1 MSRFRPRHRG
11 SAVILLMAAITVV
24 SLVGAALVS
33 ISGTSIQSQLNTGN
47 ALRAYFLAESGL
59 RFAELRPRPGP
70 YYTVWTDENGR
81 FRLTLDPPPPDAPRP
96 IPSTGF
102 RIRRTGCKLESIG
115 VVRSDSVFESAQRL
129 VVRSFNGMPCW
140 TFDEP
145 GTGAEDARFPEP
157 CGASVG
163 EMRGAGWEWRVC
175 DGIQGGSLQFNG
187 LGDYMETDFPPFCEI
202 GDGAPFTI
210 QFRARPEE
218 GTAGVVM
225 GVGDGFNR
233 FSVGIDGTGD
243 WYWAYGD
250 QTGGGIPSLP
260 GVWQRV
266 TVLYD
271 PSLNEVRMQRVS
283 CPGGV
288 EETVSAYGG
297 NAVIPEPGGTPMLFV
312 GAENRNGTPEDFW
325 AGGLDGLDIVNA
337 AAFPDRPEL
346 FCPGAAA
353 EAFYPLDRD
362 ALDRSGPLQAG
373 NGHDAVGAGADPAV
387 PDRWDC
393 PEGAFGFGGGG
404 DYLRVPDDDVLDF
417 LSGGTLALWIFPESF
432 SAFSG
437 LVHKGEDPTFT
448 DEAYS
453 LAFGGPAP
461 DFSAAEDQLVF
472 SLHDPG
478 GEMIAVETPDAL
490 SLSEW
495 VHVAVTWDPFAES
508 ALVLYRDG
516 APVAQASLDGFG
528 PLRNSA
534 GGVMIGA
541 QLPDGAA
548 LNNYPFHGRMDDVL
562 FFDRALSPEE
572 IAELAADRPAAEEP

>member
-1 MSRFRPRHRG
+1 MSRSHVHRRG

-33 ISGTSIQSQLNTGN
+33 ISSTSIQGQLNTGN
-47 ALRAYFLAESGL
+47 ALRAYYLAESGL

-70 YYTVWTDENGR
+70 NYTVWTDENGR
-81 FRLTLDPPPPDAPRP
+81 FRLTLDSPPPAAPQP

-140 TFDEP
+140 TFDES
-145 GTGAEDARFPEP
+145 GAGPDGALFSEP

-163 EMRGAGWEWRVC
+163 ELQGAGWEWRVC
-175 DGIQGGSLQFNG
+175 DGIPGGSLQFTG

-218 GTAGVVM
+218 GATGVVM
-225 GVGDGFNR
+225 GVDDGFNR
-233 FSVGIDGTGD
+233 FSVGIDGAGD

-250 QTGGGIPSLP
+250 QTGGGIPALP

-266 TVLYD
+266 TVLHD
-271 PSLNEVRMQRVS
+271 PSISEVRMQRVS

-297 NAVIPEPGGTPMLFV
+297 NAVIPEPDGSPMLFV
-312 GAENRNGTPEDFW
+312 GAENRNGSADGFW

-337 AAFPDRPEL
+337 AAFPDNPGL
-346 FCPGAAA
+346 FCPGAVA

-373 NGHDAVGAGADPAV
+373 NGHDAANAGADPAV

-393 PEGAFGFGGGG
+393 PEGAFGFSGAG
-404 DYLRVPDDDVLDF
+404 DHLRLPDADVLDF
-417 LSGGTLALWIFPESF
+417 LSGGTLALWIYPESF
-432 SAFSG
+432 AAFSG
-437 LVHKGEDPTFT
+437 LIHKGDNIDFS

-453 LAFGGPAP
+453 LQFGGDDPAV
-461 DFSAAEDQLVF
+461 SANEDQLF
-472 SLHDPG
+472 FALRDPG
-478 GEMIAVETPDAL
+478 GGMIGVGSPNAL

-495 VHVAVTWDPFAES
+495 VHVAVTWDPLAES

-516 APVAQASLDGFG
+516 AEVARVSLDGFG
-528 PLRNSA
+528 PLRDSA
-534 GGVMIGA
+534 AGINIGA
-541 QLPDGAA
+541 KLPEGAA
-548 LNNYPFHGRMDDVL
+548 LNTYPFHGRMDDVL
-562 FFDRALSPEE
+562 LFGRALSPEE
-572 IAELAADRPAAEEP
+572 IAELAADRPGAEAP